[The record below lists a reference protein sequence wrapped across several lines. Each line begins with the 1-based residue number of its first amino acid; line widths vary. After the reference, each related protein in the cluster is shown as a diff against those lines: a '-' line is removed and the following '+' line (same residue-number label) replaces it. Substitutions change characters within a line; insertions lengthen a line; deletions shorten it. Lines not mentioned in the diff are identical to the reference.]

1 MFTYGKKEN
10 SVVLLL
16 LLNRKLGVDKPQTY
30 VIINVSNER
39 EVKKMIK
46 IENKISGWKVTG
58 YETKPIFNDLIVSL
72 EECMKTIKR
81 QKTMDFIL
89 DTFRFSKAMQE
100 GTWIEILAWD
110 TIMKISIMETNPEEE
125 KLLENHFGKDW
136 IKNYLRFNH

>member
-1 MFTYGKKEN
+1 M
-10 SVVLLL
+10 
-16 LLNRKLGVDKPQTY
+16 LN
-30 VIINVSNER
+30 
-39 EVKKMIK
+39 

-58 YETKPIFNDLIVSL
+58 YETKPIFNDQIVSL

-89 DTFRFSKAMQE
+89 DTFRFSKAMQDE
-100 GTWIEILAWD
+100 TWIAILDWD

-125 KLLENHFGKDW
+125 KLLENYFGKNW